1 MALPEIMVIAM
12 FATFILFM
20 LTGFPIAWV
29 LSGVGI
35 LYAVVGIVLVNY
47 FDADL
52 FMDWGDTAGLMPERI
67 YATVKNPTLI
77 ALPMFIFM
85 GIMLDKSGLAE
96 KMIVNFTRLFGGL
109 PGGMAIT
116 VVAIG
121 IILAATTGIVGASV
135 TLLGTLSLPIML
147 KRNYDKSFATGVIC
161 SAGTLGILI
170 PPSIMLVIMAD
181 QAYVE
186 KPEFAT
192 SIGDLFAGAI
202 LPVLLLGGLYIA
214 YIIISTIIDPKRAP
228 RPDDVE
234 KVTFKVVISALISV
248 GPPAFLILLVL
259 GSILFGFATITESS
273 GIGALGAIILYL
285 IYSYQEKNY
294 DFQTIK
300 NTLYQST
307 RTTGFIFG
315 ILVGASVFSIVL
327 RGVGGDEVIEAA
339 IEALPFGPN
348 GKVIFILFIVFIF
361 GFFLDWLEITLIILP
376 LVANPVVNMGFNLTW
391 FLILFA
397 VCLQTS
403 FLTPPV
409 GFSLFY
415 IKGVAPPSVQL
426 KHIYK
431 GVIPFI
437 VMQLIGLSAVY
448 YFESLSTRLP
458 CGFYNKKANGTYIG
472 EYCQSRYGT
481 KLKLETTSE

>member
-1 MALPEIMVIAM
+1 M
-12 FATFILFM
+12 FGTFILFM
-20 LTGFPIAWV
+20 LSGYPIAWV
-29 LSGVGI
+29 LGGVGV
-35 LYAVVGIVLVNY
+35 LYAIIGVALITW

-96 KMIVNFTRLFGGL
+96 RMIVNFTRLYGRI

-116 VVAIG
+116 VVSIG

-147 KRNYDKSFATGVIC
+147 KRDYDKSFATGVIC

-202 LPVLLLGGLYIA
+202 LPGLLLGALYIV
-214 YIIISTIIDPKRAP
+214 YIVFISSIDKTKAP
-228 RPDDVE
+228 IPENVE
-234 KVTFKVVISALISV
+234 KITFKVVLSALAAV
-248 GPPAFLILLVL
+248 GPPALLIVIVL

-273 GIGALGAIILYL
+273 GIGAVGAIVLYV
-285 IYSYQEKNY
+285 INTRQDKSFDWQV
-294 DFQTIK
+294 IK

-307 RTTGFIFG
+307 RTTGFIFA

-339 IEALPFGPN
+339 IDWLPFGPK
-348 GKVIFILFIVFIF
+348 GKVIFILFVVFLL
-361 GFFLDWLEITLIILP
+361 GFFLDWVEITLIILP
-376 LVANPVVNMGFNLTW
+376 LVSNPIVNLGFNLTW

-415 IKGVAPPSVQL
+415 IKGVAPVSVRL
-426 KHIYK
+426 KHIYR
-431 GVIPFI
+431 GVVPFI
-437 VMQLIGLSAVY
+437 VMQLIGLSAVF
-448 YFESLSTRLP
+448 YFDTLSTRLP
-458 CGFYNKKANGTYIG
+458 CEFYNKRDDGTYIG
-472 EYCQSRYGT
+472 AYCNDRYGIKT
-481 KLKLETTSE
+481 KPEIETVD

>member
-1 MALPEIMVIAM
+1 MSLSEILVIAM

-20 LTGFPIAWV
+20 LSGYPIAWV
-29 LSGVGI
+29 LGGVGV
-35 LYAVVGIVLVNY
+35 LYAVIGVVLVNY
-47 FDADL
+47 FNADL
-52 FMDWGDTAGLMPERI
+52 FMDWGDTTGLMPERV

-96 KMIVNFTRLFGGL
+96 RMIVNFTRLFGGI

-116 VVAIG
+116 VVSIG

-181 QAYVE
+181 QAYVD
-186 KPEFAT
+186 KPELAT

-202 LPVLLLGGLYIA
+202 LPGLLLGALYII
-214 YIIISTIIDPKRAP
+214 YIVISATLDKSKAP
-228 RPDDVE
+228 MPDDVE
-234 KVTFKVVISALISV
+234 KVTISVVINTLIAV
-248 GPPAFLILLVL
+248 GPPAFLIAIVL
-259 GSILFGFATITESS
+259 GSILMGFATITESS
-273 GIGALGAIILYL
+273 GIGAIGAIILYG
-285 IYSYQEKNY
+285 INTWKEKNF
-294 DFQTIK
+294 DFQVVK
-300 NTLYQST
+300 ETLYQST
-307 RTTGFIFG
+307 RTTGFIFA

-339 IEALPFGPN
+339 IEWLPFGPN
-348 GKVIFILFIVFIF
+348 GKVIFILSVVFLL
-361 GFFLDWLEITLIILP
+361 GFFLDWVEITLIILP
-376 LVANPVVNMGFNLTW
+376 LVANPVVNLGFNLTW

-415 IKGVAPPSVQL
+415 IKGVAPSSVQL

-437 VMQLIGLSAVY
+437 VMQLIGLTAVFY
-448 YFESLSTRLP
+448 METLSTKLP
-458 CGFYNKKANGTYIG
+458 CEFYNKRADGTYIG
-472 EYCQSRYGT
+472 EYCQSHYGNE
-481 KLKLETTSE
+481 K

>member
-1 MALPEIMVIAM
+1 M
-12 FATFILFM
+12 FVTFILFM
-20 LTGFPIAWV
+20 LSGYPIAWV
-29 LSGVGI
+29 LGGVGI
-35 LYAVVGIVLVNY
+35 MYTLIGIILVTY

-67 YATVKNPTLI
+67 YATVQNPTLI

-96 KMIVNFTRLFGGL
+96 RMIVNFTRLFGGI

-186 KPEFAT
+186 KAELGT

-202 LPVLLLGGLYIA
+202 LPGLLLGGLYIV
-214 YIIISTIIDPKRAP
+214 YIVIIASLDKTKAP
-228 RPDDVE
+228 MPNDVE
-234 KVTFKVVISALISV
+234 KVTLKVVINALAAV
-248 GPPAFLILLVL
+248 GPPAFLIFIVL

-273 GIGALGAIILYL
+273 GIGAVGAILLYG
-285 IYSYQEKNY
+285 INSYQSKSFS
-294 DFQTIK
+294 FQVIK
-300 NTLYQST
+300 STLYQST
-307 RTTGFIFG
+307 RTTGFIFA

-327 RGVGGDEVIEAA
+327 RGLGGDEVIERA
-339 IEALPFGPN
+339 IAALPFGPN
-348 GKVIFILFIVFIF
+348 GKVIFILTVVFIL
-361 GFFLDWLEITLIILP
+361 GFFLDWVEITLIILP
-376 LVANPVVNMGFNLTW
+376 LVANPIVNLGFNLTW

-415 IKGVAPPSVQL
+415 IKGVAPPTVQL

-437 VMQLIGLSAVY
+437 IMQLIGLSAVFY
-448 YFESLSTRLP
+448 WESLSTKLP
-458 CGFYNKKANGTYIG
+458 CDFYNQRKDGTYIG
-472 EYCQSRYGT
+472 DYCQNRYGAIQ
-481 KLKLETTSE
+481 LERSDSRMADRQ

>member
-1 MALPEIMVIAM
+1 MTISEILVIAM

-20 LTGFPIAWV
+20 LSGYPIAWV
-29 LSGVGI
+29 LGGVGI
-35 LYAVVGIVLVNY
+35 LYAIIGVVLVKV
-47 FDADL
+47 FAADL

-67 YATVKNPTLI
+67 FATVKNPTLI

-96 KMIVNFTRLFGGL
+96 RMILNFTRLFGGI

-116 VVAIG
+116 VVSIG

-147 KRNYDKSFATGVIC
+147 KSNYDRSFSTGVIC

-186 KPEFAT
+186 KPQFAT

-202 LPVLLLGGLYIA
+202 LPGLLLGALYIA
-214 YIIISTIIDPKRAP
+214 YIVISSTIDKTKAP
-228 RPDDVE
+228 MPPERE
-234 KVTFKVVISALISV
+234 RVTLRVVLDSLVAV
-248 GPPAFLILLVL
+248 GPPAFLIVIVL
-259 GSILFGFATITESS
+259 GSILMGFATITESS
-273 GIGALGAIILYL
+273 GIGAVGAIVLY
-285 IYSYQEKNY
+285 IINTRRERGF
-294 DFQTIK
+294 DFQVVK
-300 NTLYQST
+300 DTLYQST
-307 RTTGFIFG
+307 RTTGFIFA

-327 RGVGGDEVIEAA
+327 RGVGGDEVIESA
-339 IEALPFGPN
+339 IEWLPFGPH
-348 GKVIFILFIVFIF
+348 GKVVFILTVVFIL
-361 GFFLDWLEITLIILP
+361 GFFLDWVEITLIILP
-376 LVANPVVNMGFNLTW
+376 LVANPVVNLGFNLTW

-426 KHIYK
+426 KHIYR

-437 VMQLIGLSAVY
+437 ALQLVGLAMV
-448 YFESLSTRLP
+448 FFLEPLATRLP
-458 CGFYNKKANGTYIG
+458 CDFYEKRADGTYISD
-472 EYCQSRYGT
+472 YCQSQYG
-481 KLKLETTSE
+481 KPRAGD